1 VCKEREGGNGEEEE
15 EEKSS
20 PEVAEDGVVSGRV
33 SDGESVVV
41 CNLDSEFII
50 SISSP
55 FSTSPSSLSLS
66 STTW

>member
-1 VCKEREGGNGEEEE
+1 M
-15 EEKSS
+15 EKKKKKRKRAVALG
-20 PEVAEDGVVSGRV
+20 VAEDGVVSGRV

-55 FSTSPSSLSLS
+55 F
-66 STTW
+66 

>member
-1 VCKEREGGNGEEEE
+1 M
-15 EEKSS
+15 EKKKKRTRAVALG
-20 PEVAEDGVVSGRV
+20 VAEDGVVSGRV